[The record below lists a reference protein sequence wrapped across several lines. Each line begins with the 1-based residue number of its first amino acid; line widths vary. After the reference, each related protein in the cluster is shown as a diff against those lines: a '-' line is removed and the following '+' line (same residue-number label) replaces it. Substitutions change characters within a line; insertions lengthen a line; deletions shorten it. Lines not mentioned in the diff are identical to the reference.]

1 MRIEIESQSTEPGP
15 TEFTKLARTC
25 IPPKEYFDNISLT
38 DLSERPLTLESIV
51 HTACNIIDRLTAEN
65 QKLNIIL
72 FHRENG
78 LAHMDLNPEIMVS
91 KIAELKAEIDRWKE
105 RYDNLD
111 QRYNGY
117 EVGNANLAEQIDRLT
132 VENQKLNIILF
143 HQKNNGQR

>member
-1 MRIEIESQSTEPGP
+1 MPKIKEAIEYLEAIIREARFEECSSIEIMAEQSIRLLEPMQ
-15 TEFTKLARTC
+15 EE
-25 IPPKEYFDNISLT
+25 IN
-38 DLSERPLTLESIV
+38 
-51 HTACNIIDRLTAEN
+51 RLTAEN

-132 VENQKLNIILF
+132 AENQKLNIILF
-143 HQKNNGQR
+143 HRENNGQR